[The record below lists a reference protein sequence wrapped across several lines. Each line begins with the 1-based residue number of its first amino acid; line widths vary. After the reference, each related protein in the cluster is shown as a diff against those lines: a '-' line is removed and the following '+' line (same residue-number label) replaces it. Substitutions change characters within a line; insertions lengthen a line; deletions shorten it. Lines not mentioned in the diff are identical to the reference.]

1 MSLISSLPQVTVAF
15 AIFGAIYCLVKNR
28 ANPPGRTLEMV
39 VSKLLAASSLPT
51 GVLLLASAFDKS
63 LLVHVSDSG
72 VYVAAAGVALLFVGI
87 KELFK

>member
-1 MSLISSLPQVTVAF
+1 
-15 AIFGAIYCLVKNR
+15 
-28 ANPPGRTLEMV
+28 MV

-72 VYVAAAGVALLFVGI
+72 IYVAAAGVALLFVGI